1 MSSSWDEYL
10 ESEEYMDEIS
20 PDFDEETRQRGRNQQ
35 WFRHAQTFW
44 DWRLA

>member
-10 ESEEYMDEIS
+10 ESEEYIDGLVTERDEIEQRNLI
-20 PDFDEETRQRGRNQQ
+20 FVWYKRLDE
-35 WFRHAQTFW
+35 FW